1 MMIYAQWT
9 LLTLLILACFSDGS
23 GSNLAGVAVQGG
35 CFLLLVLC
43 LLNNKDNRPQVYSVP
58 GLIPLGALGCL
69 YLLQLLPLSPV
80 LIKLVSPAT
89 SRIYEETVWMVLPDR
104 WLPLSLVPRAT
115 LEGFF
120 LFSACFAVYISTI
133 QLTATLE
140 VTKKTFF
147 SLSVGAGI
155 FSLFGLIRLI
165 FWPHSALGP
174 VNAMTSSVTST
185 GFFMGNGSDS
195 PILLAMLLPLMVGLF
210 LALHPRGSFF
220 DFTGQR
226 LGPLVLTPHQ
236 LRMITGVASLPVAA
250 LLLISGQVWTLLFT
264 LGGLLLFA
272 ALAGLKKLEQKRG
285 LLLVGIAVCFLL
297 GVVFL
302 HWGGDADL
310 FQEKGKSSVLMA
322 KGDGLNTFGRFPL
335 AGTGLGTS
343 FVVAET
349 ATPST
354 DRNEGGA
361 VGHSQLGRL
370 LAESGILG
378 GVLMI
383 GFSSLVFWRSLQA
396 WVRRKSRTSRYLFSG
411 VIAGIVVLF
420 VHGLTIWFQYPLSL
434 GLFFFVLLGL
444 SVSAAHARSRSHN
457 AENEL
462 APLNPWAQRGLLV
475 LGVVLGVASLAFHF
489 GGSIASRYANLE
501 QTVVTGDSAQETFKT
516 SLGNL
521 RLASRL
527 DPLEYRY
534 RLILGELALE
544 MEDIPL
550 AVESLTAA
558 LKLNPLNPLTLRRT
572 GLALIGSENIV
583 MGEALLRTAAEYHPG
598 KSQHQWDY
606 ALWLCTRSR
615 YEDSFPYLQRI
626 LGLKPERAG
635 ELLQSMSACG
645 LRDEQMQLAISDIP
659 AGWVGYGDF
668 LLNQGKEAEAEESY
682 VLAVRFATGTKN
694 SEILPFRRL
703 SVFYSERHR
712 PQEALDIVLSGLQ
725 QFPDDPRLRQA
736 AGTLYQKLG
745 ITYRAIEEYR
755 RALLLDP
762 NNELAQLG
770 LKELTVGY

>member
-58 GLIPLGALGCL
+58 GLICLGALGCL

-80 LIKLVSPAT
+80 LIKLISPAT
-89 SRIYEETVWMVLPDR
+89 SRIYEETVWMVLPGC

-115 LEGFF
+115 LESFF
-120 LFSACFAVYISTI
+120 LFSACLAVFISTI

-140 VTKKTFF
+140 ITKKTFF
-147 SLSVGAGI
+147 SLTFGAGV

-165 FWPHSALGP
+165 LWPQSALGP
-174 VNAMTSSVTST
+174 VNEMTSSVPSTS
-185 GFFMGNGSDS
+185 FFMSNGSDS

-236 LRMITGVASLPVAA
+236 LRMITGVASLPVVA
-250 LLLISGQVWTLLFT
+250 LLLISAQVWTLLFT

-272 ALAGLKKLEQKRG
+272 ALVGLKKLEPKGG
-285 LLLVGIAVCFLL
+285 LLRVGIAVCFLL

-302 HWGGDADL
+302 HWEGDADL
-310 FQEKGKSSVLMA
+310 FQERGNSSVLPA
-322 KGDGLNTFGRFPL
+322 KGDGLSTFRRFPL
-335 AGTGLGTS
+335 AGTGFGTS

-354 DRNEGGA
+354 DSNEGGA
-361 VGHSQLGRL
+361 VGHSHLGRL

-396 WVRRKSRTSRYLFSG
+396 WFRRKSRTSRYLFSG

-420 VHGLTIWFQYPLSL
+420 VHGLTIWLKYPLPL

-444 SVSAAHARSRSHN
+444 SVSASHARSRSHN

-462 APLNPWAQRGLLV
+462 TPLNPWAQRGLLV
-475 LGVVLGVASLAFHF
+475 LGVVLGLASLAFHL
-489 GGSIASRYANLE
+489 GGSLASRYANLE

-516 SLGNL
+516 SLGKL

-534 RLILGELALE
+534 RLTLGELALE
-544 MEDIPL
+544 MEDVPL

-572 GLALIGSENIV
+572 GLALIGSENVV
-583 MGEALLRTAAEYHPG
+583 MGEALLRAAAEYHPG

-668 LLNQGKEAEAEESY
+668 LLNRGAEAEAEESY
-682 VLAVRFATGTKN
+682 VRAVRFATGKN
-694 SEILPFRRL
+694 SVVLPFRRL
-703 SVFYSERHR
+703 SVFYSERAR

-725 QFPDDPRLRQA
+725 QFSDDPRLRQA

-762 NNELAQLG
+762 NNELALLG
-770 LKELTVGY
+770 LKELTAGP